1 MCPFSALGKA
11 RAENETEGIVR
22 IVIDAK
28 YGEILG
34 CTLIGPEATELLSQ
48 VAPYMTLEGTSRELI
63 DTVVA
68 HPTLAEAFKQAAA
81 LAEAEALEF

>member
-1 MCPFSALGKA
+1 MRL
-11 RAENETEGIVR
+11 
-22 IVIDAK
+22 VIDAK

-48 VAPYMTLEGTSRELI
+48 VAPYMTLEGTSREMI

-68 HPTLAEAFKQAAA
+68 HPTMAEAIKQAAA
-81 LAEAEALEF
+81 IAESEALEV